1 MTLEEI
7 KSELPLKGE
16 MVLIVE
22 GYKENK
28 EVENPFVRI
37 DELISLGYK
46 PNEAIKTVAK
56 EANINRSDLYKDYLD
71 YKNNK

>member
-1 MTLEEI
+1 
-7 KSELPLKGE
+7 

>member
-1 MTLEEI
+1 
-7 KSELPLKGE
+7 

-28 EVENPFVRI
+28 EVENPFVKI
-37 DELISLGYK
+37 EELISLGYK